1 MDLIAYFRV
10 STQRQGQSGL
20 GLEAQRQRV
29 QELAASRG
37 DRIIAEFTETESG
50 RKNDRQKLAE
60 AMAMAMARD
69 TGAAIAVAKL
79 DRLARDA
86 EFVLRLSR
94 EASVNGM
101 GGFLFC
107 DLPEIDATT
116 SAGRMMLTVM
126 ASVAEF
132 EARRI
137 SERTIDAL
145 AAARARGQALGA
157 ENPQVAAAN
166 GRRASA
172 AAAYAR
178 KLAPLVL
185 PMRERGDSL
194 RTIAEAL
201 TAAGTATTEGGT
213 ATKWS
218 DNGVKR
224 LLQRLS

>member
-1 MDLIAYFRV
+1 MKLIAYYRV

-20 GLEAQRQRV
+20 GLEAQRSRV
-29 QELAASRG
+29 MEMAAARQAEVV
-37 DRIIAEFTETESG
+37 AEFTETESG
-50 RKNDRQKLAE
+50 RKNDRPQLQA
-60 AMAMAMARD
+60 AMAMARE

-86 EFVLRLSR
+86 EFVLRLSN
-94 EASVNGM
+94 EAQANGM
-101 GGFLFC
+101 GGFLFA
-107 DLPEIDATT
+107 DLPEIDATS

-137 SERTIDAL
+137 SERTTDAL
-145 AAARARGQALGA
+145 QAAKERGQALGA
-157 ENPQVAAAN
+157 QNPAVAAAN
-166 GRRASA
+166 SA
-172 AAAYAR
+172 KAAKAVAYAK

-201 TAAGTATTEGGT
+201 TAAGTPTTESGA

-224 LLQRLS
+224 LLARLG